1 MEKEVTK
8 SVGREILQALRKR
21 YEADIATALAN
32 IEVYNINPTGIG
44 DHADIVSAVDSEV
57 GKLAD
62 ASDKLNALI
71 EFYRVDE

>member
-32 IEVYNINPTGIG
+32 IEVYNTNPTGIG
-44 DHADIVSAVDSEV
+44 DHADIVSAVDAEV
-57 GKLAD
+57 AKLAD
-62 ASDKLNALI
+62 AADKLNALI
-71 EFYRVDE
+71 EFFRV